1 MHTIDTSMTFGQWVQ
16 KNREAQEWTQEQLG
30 ARVCYSIHMIR
41 KIETDQARPADEH
54 IPRFAEVF
62 GVPARDHEEFRRWA
76 HNLPALPPVSALG
89 RRSTRPA
96 PPRSAPALP
105 QWPGTLVGRD
115 TELAVLTTLLTESPS
130 RLLTVTGLGGV
141 GKTRLAVQAAREVE
155 CYFPDGVWFVDL
167 AAVAEPAGVLPQIA
181 RTLGVAYSKR
191 CPALRQV
198 TGHLRAQQ
206 ALLVLDGAD
215 HLIAAAAQTAALL
228 TAAPQITILVTS
240 RRPLHIYSEQVIAA
254 GPLAL
259 PAGSLTAEQVG
270 AAPAGQL
277 FVARARAVCPGF
289 TLDDTT
295 APLVATI
302 CTRLAGLPLAIELAA
317 DRLRG
322 LPLAAVLAQIDK
334 PYTLLTD
341 GALGLPARQQSL
353 RASMDWSYHLLTPEE
368 QTLLRRLAVFPAGG
382 TLEEI
387 AAVCTPGVAVA
398 ADLLDRL
405 ATLVTHNLLQVETHA
420 GGDPRYRMPAL
431 VQIYAADL
439 LAADPAAATIRQRYT
454 QFSEQRLPQPPRR
467 ARIPKVVTGAH
478 QPLALRSGTNIR
490 YDRFFLTKQ
499 FSPPIGEAP
508 DPTTH
513 LAQLRA
519 PAPIPTL
526 LPDEGQGVLSL
537 LRAAPLYSILHNQAA
552 AHAGSLPC
560 PTARAPARRTRRR
573 RPR

>member
-1 MHTIDTSMTFGQWVQ
+1 
-16 KNREAQEWTQEQLG
+16 
-30 ARVCYSIHMIR
+30 
-41 KIETDQARPADEH
+41 
-54 IPRFAEVF
+54 
-62 GVPARDHEEFRRWA
+62 
-76 HNLPALPPVSALG
+76 
-89 RRSTRPA
+89 
-96 PPRSAPALP
+96 
-105 QWPGTLVGRD
+105 
-115 TELAVLTTLLTESPS
+115 
-130 RLLTVTGLGGV
+130 LGGV
-141 GKTRLAVQAAREVE
+141 GKTRLAVQAAREVAGD
-155 CYFPDGVWFVDL
+155 FPDGVWFVDL

-215 HLIAAAAQTAALL
+215 HLISAAAQIAALL

-295 APLVATI
+295 APRVATI

-322 LPLAAVLAQIDK
+322 LPLAAILARIDK

-341 GALGLPARQQSL
+341 GALGLPVRQQSL
-353 RASMDWSYHLLTPEE
+353 RANMDWSYNLLAPEE
-368 QTLLRRLAVFPAGG
+368 QTLLRRLSVFPAGG

-387 AAVCTPGVAVA
+387 AAVCTPGAAVA

-405 ATLVTHNLLQVETHA
+405 ATLVTHNLLQIETCA
-420 GGDPRYRMPAL
+420 GGDPRYQMPAL
-431 VQIYAADL
+431 VQCYAADL
-439 LAADPAAATIRQRYT
+439 LVADPAAATIRQRYR
-454 QFSEQRLPQPPRR
+454 QFSEQRLPQR
-467 ARIPKVVTGAH
+467 ARRTPIPRVVPAALQPPAVRSRTGI
-478 QPLALRSGTNIR
+478 S
-490 YDRFFLTKQ
+490 YESFCLTTR
-499 FSPPIGEAP
+499 FSPPIVEAP
-508 DPTTH
+508 DPATH
-513 LAQLRA
+513 IARLQA
-519 PAPIPTL
+519 PAPISAL
-526 LPDEGQGVLSL
+526 LPDDDRGALPP
-537 LRAAPLYSILHNQAA
+537 LRAAPLYTILHNQRSPRKAP
-552 AHAGSLPC
+552 LPR
-560 PTARAPARRTRRR
+560 PAARAPDRRTPRRR
-573 RPR
+573 TC